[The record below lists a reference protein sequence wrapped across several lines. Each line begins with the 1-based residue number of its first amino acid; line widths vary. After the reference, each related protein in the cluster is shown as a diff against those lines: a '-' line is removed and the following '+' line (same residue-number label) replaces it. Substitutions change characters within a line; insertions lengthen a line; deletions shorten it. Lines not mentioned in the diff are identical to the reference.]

1 MMIFILLLLG
11 SVVFLT
17 VQGSFG
23 FLHAS
28 VFVILMLASLLAY
41 GRIREKTFR
50 ELAQKIISQFGKE

>member
-1 MMIFILLLLG
+1 MIFLLLLLG

-17 VQGSFG
+17 TKGSFG
-23 FLHAS
+23 FLHAN
-28 VFVILMLASLLAY
+28 VFVILMFVSLLAS